1 VAELAAHARH
11 DRLLVAQSLDRGA
24 RRSVMLELC
33 VRCAALYADLVAMTL
48 ALPLSAVPSRPRD
61 FRLSASDARRLGRR
75 RWWGWS
81 AMVGSKWDALSRP
94 LALGFTTVGLA
105 GQLLTAGPLMLAP
118 IGGAIGSGS
127 AASAPLVRDATSAE
141 PSEVP
146 FVALGV
152 EPTAAPPER
161 LLIDSAEDPAPMLAV
176 SAGLLGVGIGVFA
189 ARHVADR
196 RRRVR

>member
-1 VAELAAHARH
+1 
-11 DRLLVAQSLDRGA
+11 
-24 RRSVMLELC
+24 
-33 VRCAALYADLVAMTL
+33 
-48 ALPLSAVPSRPRD
+48 
-61 FRLSASDARRLGRR
+61 
-75 RWWGWS
+75 
-81 AMVGSKWDALSRP
+81 MVGSKWDALSRP

-105 GQLLTAGPLMLAP
+105 GLLLT
-118 IGGAIGSGS
+118 